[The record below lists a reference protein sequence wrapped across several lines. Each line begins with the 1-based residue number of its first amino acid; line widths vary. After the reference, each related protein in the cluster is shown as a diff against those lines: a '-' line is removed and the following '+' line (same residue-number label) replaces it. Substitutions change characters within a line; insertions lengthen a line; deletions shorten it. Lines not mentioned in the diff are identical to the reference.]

1 MLSRVRLFQP
11 FSSLVKR
18 TIASRPF
25 TTRTLPLIK
34 PFTKHDRLIPVVHA
48 AADFTYTPGSY
59 TVSSEMKQAFD
70 QDGYIIVRKVLRSEE
85 LLKLKEALETDGG
98 IMKYAYGVNDGHGR
112 QSRIC
117 LWSHPGKDITGMVAR
132 SEKIAGTLEKV
143 WRNFEPISLHGQR
156 LLIN

>member
-25 TTRTLPLIK
+25 TTP
-34 PFTKHDRLIPVVHA
+34 
-48 AADFTYTPGSY
+48 ADFTYTPGSY